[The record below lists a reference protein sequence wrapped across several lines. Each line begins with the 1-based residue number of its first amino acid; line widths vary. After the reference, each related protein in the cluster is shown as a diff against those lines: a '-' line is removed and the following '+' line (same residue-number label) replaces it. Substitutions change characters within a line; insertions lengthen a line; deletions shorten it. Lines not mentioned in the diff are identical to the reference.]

1 MGKGCM
7 ARGSLSGSRAEAP
20 LQGSLARTDPREG
33 GPPAWR
39 SQGSMSLPVHRLGH
53 GGIPRAPRRG
63 PCTSAQGAGS
73 ADVSPR
79 GGPPACA
86 SERERAEGPAS
97 QVTVGAKSTGTDT
110 AQRASV
116 LLV

>member
-1 MGKGCM
+1 MHGWGQPV
-7 ARGSLSGSRAEAP
+7 GSCAEAP

-33 GPPAWR
+33 GPPAWH
-39 SQGSMSLPVHRLGH
+39 SQGSMSLPVHRLSR
-53 GGIPRAPRRG
+53 GGIPRAPWRG

-79 GGPPACA
+79 GGPPARA
-86 SERERAEGPAS
+86 SERESAEGPAS
-97 QVTVGAKSTGTDT
+97 QVTIHAKSTRMDI
-110 AQRASV
+110 AWRASP